1 MSQVIKDFLLCS
13 KDVTIA
19 GMMMML
25 LYLIT
30 AIRNAMMI
38 QTKQYPNTGRYCYAI
53 RTKTQSVRFVL
64 LSIHFQHKY
73 NRLMWMNNRI
83 FSVWI
88 SAYYFISRHTLFF
101 YLSLS
106 SLHSFPLV
114 LVLLLVFSLSHL
126 LSSYAVWFA
135 VWTKH
140 DLDCIAIA
148 FVRHA
153 NQMNNSVI
161 WFCSRTRPNI
171 VYCARTTH

>member
-1 MSQVIKDFLLCS
+1 MSRVIKDFLLCS

-38 QTKQYPNTGRYCYAI
+38 QTKQYPNTGWYCYAI

-88 SAYYFISRHTLFF
+88 SAYYFISRHTL
-101 YLSLS
+101 SLS
-106 SLHSFPLV
+106 FLSISFFLSHFPSRLRPFTRVLALTFAVELCCVICSLDKTWFGLHS
-114 LVLLLVFSLSHL
+114 
-126 LSSYAVWFA
+126 
-135 VWTKH
+135 
-140 DLDCIAIA
+140 
-148 FVRHA
+148 
-153 NQMNNSVI
+153 NSVRSA
-161 WFCSRTRPNI
+161 CKPNE
-171 VYCARTTH
+171 